1 MDEEKKEEKIVL
13 YNGRIYTVIKKNKK
27 KELFIVKGFLKKKEK
42 ILDSQID
49 WEKTYRYREL
59 GII

>member
-1 MDEEKKEEKIVL
+1 MEENEKIVL
-13 YNGRIYTVIKKNKK
+13 YNGEIYTVIKKNPKK
-27 KELFIVKGFLKKKEK
+27 GTYIIKGFLKNKET

-49 WEKTYRYREL
+49 WEKTLRYREN